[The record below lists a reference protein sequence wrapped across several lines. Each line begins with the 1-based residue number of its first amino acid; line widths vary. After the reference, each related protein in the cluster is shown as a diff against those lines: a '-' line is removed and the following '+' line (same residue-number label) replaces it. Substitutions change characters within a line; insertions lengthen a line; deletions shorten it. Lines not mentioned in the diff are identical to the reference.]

1 MMALLTFAKIVI
13 STFYLAAIL
22 KFRVYF
28 IIFGILISL
37 TLKNEVGKK
46 KQKKRKNAKTQK
58 LETFMLSFI
67 LGCL

>member
-37 TLKNEVGKK
+37 TLKNDVGKK
-46 KQKKRKNAKTQK
+46 KKKKTQKRKNLKP
-58 LETFMLSFI
+58 S
-67 LGCL
+67 C